1 LRSSYKENNYG
12 DIFRALILTQ
22 KPRLVVECGVLDGYS
37 TMNIANA
44 LRFNVLERGISSKF
58 FAFDL
63 WDEYQYKHGDI
74 ENVVNMLISHGLG
87 SYVLLGNGDAFEVS
101 NNVLDGAVDFL
112 HMDISND
119 GDILLK
125 TLDCWGDK
133 ISPNGVIAFEG
144 GSEERDNGWI
154 RKYNKRPIRP
164 VLFDLKGWNFQIFDP
179 YPSLTLLW
187 RKIK

>member
-1 LRSSYKENNYG
+1 MF
-12 DIFRALILTQ
+12 DVT
-22 KPRLVVECGVLDGYS
+22 
-37 TMNIANA
+37 
-44 LRFNVLERGISSKF
+44 ERGKP
-58 FAFDL
+58 
-63 WDEYQYKHGDI
+63 I
-74 ENVVNMLISHGLG
+74 EI
-87 SYVLLGNGDAFEVS
+87 LLVED
-101 NNVLDGAVDFL
+101 
-112 HMDISND
+112 ND

-187 RKIK
+187 RKN